1 MEHPPSVSPRR
12 NRSTAVAVALVAVR
26 VLALALAATGCASRP
41 AITAAPAT
49 APVALSD
56 AQRQANLESFDQV
69 WTTIRDKHFDP
80 KLNGADWNAAR
91 AEFRPKVEAATN
103 EDQVRAAIIGL
114 IATLHETHFGL
125 IPAESYDVVS
135 GGSKSDEKSSSK
147 SSATGEKT
155 AAASPPKPAHHDP
168 AESGTLGLELRV
180 VDGAALISRI
190 APGSP
195 AADAGVRTGWE
206 LLAVDS
212 KYLAP
217 VLLKAGKLHTG
228 TSIPTVVYQE
238 RYIESLLDVEVGQ
251 SSRLV
256 FRDGDSHIR
265 VFNLTAAQAPGA
277 LSTFGN
283 LPPMRVDTERRLL
296 PGNIGYMS
304 LSIWLD
310 PARVFKFWQAS
321 MAEFASADGIII
333 DLRGNP
339 GGLGAMSMGIGGFY
353 VADRNV
359 KLGTMIMRT
368 GEMRFVLNPQP
379 RPYAG
384 PVAILVDELSMSTSE
399 IFAGGMRDIG
409 RAKIFGTKTPGAA
422 LPSAIEKLPN
432 GDGFQ
437 YAYANYLSAS
447 GIALEGNGVT
457 PDESTPL
464 TRAALLAGK
473 DPALDAAVEWIA
485 SKPSPMLPKKS
496 PTASAGASN

>member
-1 MEHPPSVSPRR
+1 
-12 NRSTAVAVALVAVR
+12 
-26 VLALALAATGCASRP
+26 
-41 AITAAPAT
+41 
-49 APVALSD
+49 
-56 AQRQANLESFDQV
+56 
-69 WTTIRDKHFDP
+69 
-80 KLNGADWNAAR
+80 
-91 AEFRPKVEAATN
+91 
-103 EDQVRAAIIGL
+103 
-114 IATLHETHFGL
+114 
-125 IPAESYDVVS
+125 
-135 GGSKSDEKSSSK
+135 
-147 SSATGEKT
+147 
-155 AAASPPKPAHHDP
+155 
-168 AESGTLGLELRV
+168 
-180 VDGAALISRI
+180 
-190 APGSP
+190 
-195 AADAGVRTGWE
+195 
-206 LLAVDS
+206 
-212 KYLAP
+212 
-217 VLLKAGKLHTG
+217 
-228 TSIPTVVYQE
+228 
-238 RYIESLLDVEVGQ
+238 
-251 SSRLV
+251 
-256 FRDGDSHIR
+256 
-265 VFNLTAAQAPGA
+265 
-277 LSTFGN
+277 
-283 LPPMRVDTERRLL
+283 MRVDTERRLL
-296 PGNIGYMS
+296 PGTIGYMS

-359 KLGTMIMRT
+359 KLGKMIMRT